1 MNGEQEVGMF
11 KPTTIVVLAL
21 LITPSVSAAEIC
33 LHNLP
38 SKREGHWKYRY
49 VNHEKC
55 WFGPGTGHSSSAQE
69 SDRSRRAE
77 RKRPPTP
84 APVESIA
91 DAIEEEVPDPAL
103 YNARRVKIFAV
114 RRERPPSN
122 RIDDV
127 FNEFAIRCETDIR
140 ACDGLKH

>member
-1 MNGEQEVGMF
+1 MF
-11 KPTTIVVLAL
+11 KPTVVAIAL

-33 LHNLP
+33 IHNLP

-55 WFGPGTGHSSSAQE
+55 WFGPGAGRSSTGSQGE
-69 SDRSRRAE
+69 SNRPRRAE
-77 RKRPPTP
+77 RKRPAPP

-91 DAIEEEVPDPAL
+91 DAIEEEVPDPTL

-114 RRERPPSN
+114 KREPPPSS
-122 RIDDV
+122 RIDAV
-127 FNEFAIRCETDIR
+127 FNEFVIRCETDIR